1 MSSPG
6 EHPASRPPAGASG
19 ETEPTGQPAGAS
31 GKTEL
36 TAPSA
41 DDAGEPDTTAAS
53 TDDAGENEAPGQ
65 PAGTASPASRLTL
78 LIGLVATVAVIGV
91 AAFLAVDRG
100 GEDPPPEIAGEP
112 GQVTL
117 EERVASDEQT
127 PLPAFE
133 LEAFGDEPEA
143 VRSDDYEG
151 EPLVLNFWATW
162 CPPCV
167 EEMPALQEVAEDVD
181 GLAML
186 GVNIQDDLEQAR
198 SLVDEL
204 GVTYDLAV
212 DADAELFAEL
222 EGFGMPTTLFVDTEG
237 VVQFRHTGPLDAKQL
252 RELIGD
258 HLGIS

>member
-1 MSSPG
+1 MSHPG
-6 EHPASRPPAGASG
+6 EHTVSARSAGACGEPDSSARSAGACGEPDSSVRSAGASG
-19 ETEPTGQPAGAS
+19 EPDPTAPAGGTRETEPTA
-31 GKTEL
+31 
-36 TAPSA
+36 
-41 DDAGEPDTTAAS
+41 
-53 TDDAGENEAPGQ
+53 

-78 LIGLVATVAVIGV
+78 LIGLVATVAVIAV

-100 GEDPPPEIAGEP
+100 GEDPPPDIAGEP

-117 EERVASDEQT
+117 DERVTSDEQT

-133 LEAFGDEPEA
+133 LEAFGDESGP
-143 VRSDDYEG
+143 VSSDDYEG
-151 EPLVLNFWATW
+151 QPLVLNFWATW

-186 GVNIQDDLEQAR
+186 GINIQDDLEQAQ

-222 EGFGMPTTLFVDTEG
+222 EGFGMPTTLFVDTDG
-237 VVQFRHTGPLDAKQL
+237 VVQFRHTGPLDAGQL
-252 RELIGD
+252 RGLIDD